1 MIPMPLCPL
10 DPALP
15 GGFYN
20 TPNEERSEAELAL
33 WWERPF
39 ACTNPDGTLD
49 VRCLDGGAWDRPTFY
64 GQAGNMQEACLL
76 AQRKLAKWRWQ
87 GRQPVTLMGEHAIA
101 MVAMP
106 HLANREPQ
114 VLAEFALG
122 DQAGAAAWAE
132 AWRLANPAPD
142 AGPPQP

>member
-1 MIPMPLCPL
+1 MTPLPL

-15 GGFYN
+15 DGFYN
-20 TPNEERSEAELAL
+20 TPNEERSEGELEK
-33 WWERPF
+33 WWEQPF

-64 GQAGNMQEACLL
+64 GQAGNLEEARLL
-76 AQRKLAKWRWQ
+76 AERKLAKWRWQ
-87 GRQPVTLMGEHAIA
+87 ERQPVVMMGEHTIA

-106 HLANREPQ
+106 HRANREHQ

-122 DQAGAAAWAE
+122 DQAGAAAWADE
-132 AWRLANPAPD
+132 WRKLNPAPD
-142 AGPPQP
+142 FDSPQL